1 LNVIVALVIGLS
13 SGALYALVGVG
24 LTLMS
29 VLTRVINF
37 SLVAFGV
44 FGAYLS
50 IHAVPLLGLLPV
62 DTATVIAVVIAVLVG
77 AILSGILGWIEA
89 TWLAE
94 ATATAR
100 SAVTVASLLMLIS
113 ISFILF
119 GSQPQP
125 LRPLL
130 VGPAFVAGNVA
141 VTKVGVA
148 MLIAAIAVALATWI
162 VVRRTPIGIRL
173 RAISDRQMA
182 AELLGVNVKALQVG
196 VWVVMGAVMGLCVSI
211 IGNTAAAD
219 AASMITLVI
228 PGAAAALVGAF
239 KSLPLTIVGGLV
251 VGALQGVL
259 TAFPSIVILR
269 NWVPIVV
276 IVLFLLWNQRK
287 EVWDVAR

>member
-1 LNVIVALVIGLS
+1 LNVIIALIVGLS

-29 VLTRVINF
+29 LLTRVINF
-37 SLVAFGV
+37 SLAAVGV

-50 IHAVPLLGLLPV
+50 IQAAPILSSLPAPAA
-62 DTATVIAVVIAVLVG
+62 TAITVTIAILVG
-77 AILSGILGWIEA
+77 AVLSGFIGWIEA

-94 ATATAR
+94 ATTTAR

-113 ISFILF
+113 LSFILF
-119 GSQPQP
+119 GSQPLP
-125 LRPLL
+125 LFPLL
-130 VGPAFVAGNVA
+130 VGPAIVVGEIAITN
-141 VTKVGVA
+141 VGVA
-148 MLIAAIAVALATWI
+148 MLVAAIALAIATWV
-162 VVRRTPIGIRL
+162 VVRRTPIGVRL
-173 RAISDRQMA
+173 RAISDRQTA

-196 VWVVMGAVMGLCVSI
+196 VWAVMGGVMGLSISI

-219 AASMITLVI
+219 ATSMITLLI
-228 PGAAAALVGAF
+228 PGTAAALVGAF

-251 VGALQGVL
+251 VGALQGALNAVPTIAL
-259 TAFPSIVILR
+259 LR

>member
-1 LNVIVALVIGLS
+1 MNVIIALVIGLS

-24 LTLMS
+24 LTVMS

-37 SLVAFGV
+37 SLVAVGV

-50 IHAVPLLGLLPV
+50 IHTVPLLGVLPLQS
-62 DTATVIAVVIAVLVG
+62 ATTLAVVIAVLVG

-89 TWLAE
+89 TWLSE

-113 ISFILF
+113 LSFILF

-141 VTKVGVA
+141 VTKVGIA
-148 MLIAAIAVALATWI
+148 MLMAAIVVALATWI
-162 VVRRTPIGIRL
+162 VVRRTPIGVRL

-196 VWVVMGAVMGLCVSI
+196 VWVVMGGVMGLCVSI

-239 KSLPLTIVGGLV
+239 KSLPLTIVGGLI
-251 VGALQGVL
+251 VGALQGAL

>member
-1 LNVIVALVIGLS
+1 MNIIIALAVGFS
-13 SGALYALVGVG
+13 SGALYALIGVG

-37 SLVAFGV
+37 SLVAVGV

-50 IHAVPLLGLLPV
+50 IRTSPLIAGASLDV
-62 DTATVIAVVIAVLVG
+62 QTVITVVVAVLV
-77 AILSGILGWIEA
+77 AALISGILGWIEA
-89 TWLAE
+89 TWLSE
-94 ATATAR
+94 ATTTAR

-113 ISFILF
+113 LSFILF

-130 VGPAFVAGNVA
+130 IGPAFLIGDVA

-148 MLIAAIAVALATWI
+148 MLVAALVVGILTWI
-162 VVRRTPIGIRL
+162 VVNRTPLGIRL
-173 RAISDRQMA
+173 RAVSDRQTA
-182 AELLGVNVKALQVG
+182 AELLGVNVKGLQVG
-196 VWVVMGAVMGLCVSI
+196 VWMVVGGVMGLCASI

-219 AASMITLVI
+219 ATSMITLVI
-228 PGAAAALVGAF
+228 PGTAAALVGAF
-239 KSLPLTIVGGLV
+239 KNIPLTIVGGLV
-251 VGALQGVL
+251 VGALQGAL
-259 TAFPSIVILR
+259 TAFPSTTQLRDWIPIL
-269 NWVPIVV
+269 V

>member
-1 LNVIVALVIGLS
+1 MNVIVALVIGLS

-50 IHAVPLLGLLPV
+50 THAVPLLGSLPV

-130 VGPAFVAGNVA
+130 VLS
-141 VTKVGVA
+141 
-148 MLIAAIAVALATWI
+148 LIHI
-162 VVRRTPIGIRL
+162 
-173 RAISDRQMA
+173 
-182 AELLGVNVKALQVG
+182 
-196 VWVVMGAVMGLCVSI
+196 
-211 IGNTAAAD
+211 
-219 AASMITLVI
+219 
-228 PGAAAALVGAF
+228 
-239 KSLPLTIVGGLV
+239 
-251 VGALQGVL
+251 
-259 TAFPSIVILR
+259 
-269 NWVPIVV
+269 
-276 IVLFLLWNQRK
+276 
-287 EVWDVAR
+287 

>member
-1 LNVIVALVIGLS
+1 MNVIVALVIGLS

-50 IHAVPLLGLLPV
+50 IHAVPLLGPLPV

-173 RAISDRQMA
+173 RAISDRQTA

>member
-1 LNVIVALVIGLS
+1 LNVIIALVIGLS

-24 LTLMS
+24 LTVMS

-37 SLVAFGV
+37 SLVAVGV

-50 IHAVPLLGLLPV
+50 IHTVPLLGVLPLQS
-62 DTATVIAVVIAVLVG
+62 ATTLAVVIAVLVG

-89 TWLAE
+89 TWLSE

-113 ISFILF
+113 LSFILF

-141 VTKVGVA
+141 VTKVGIA
-148 MLIAAIAVALATWI
+148 MLMAAIVVALATWI
-162 VVRRTPIGIRL
+162 VVRRTPIGVRL

-196 VWVVMGAVMGLCVSI
+196 VWVVMGGVMGLCVSI

-239 KSLPLTIVGGLV
+239 KSLPLTIVGGLI
-251 VGALQGVL
+251 VGALQGAL